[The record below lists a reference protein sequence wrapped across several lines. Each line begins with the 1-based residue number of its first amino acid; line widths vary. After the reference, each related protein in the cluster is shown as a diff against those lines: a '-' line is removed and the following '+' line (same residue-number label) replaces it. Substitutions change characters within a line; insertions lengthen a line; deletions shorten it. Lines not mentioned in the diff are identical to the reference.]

1 MKHLLGIENLNKD
14 QIMNIL
20 ETAVSFDEINQ
31 RQIKKVPT
39 LKGKTI
45 INFFAEPSTRT
56 RMSFEVAEKRLSADT
71 YNIAV
76 SGSAIEKGETL
87 SDTALNLQAMQPD
100 ALIIR
105 HSVAGTPHLLAEIM
119 DCSIINAGD
128 GFREHPT
135 QALLDAY
142 TIWQKKGKLEGL
154 RIALLG
160 DIYHSRV
167 ARSDIYLLTKM
178 GCDVVVSGPGTMI
191 PKEVEKMGVTVEK
204 RPVDAVKDADA
215 VMMLRVQNERA
226 SNLLYPDVREYAKF
240 FCLTPELLKHAKSDA
255 IVMHP
260 GPANRGVEIDD
271 AVMDGERS
279 VVLQQ
284 VANGVSVRMAVLYL
298 LLGGSE
304 K

>member
-240 FCLTPELLKHAKSDA
+240 FCLTPELLKHAKNDA

>member
-1 MKHLLGIENLNKD
+1 MKHLLGIENLNRD

-100 ALIIR
+100 AMIIR
-105 HSVAGTPHLLAEIM
+105 HSVAGTPQLLAEIM

-135 QALLDAY
+135 QALLDAF

-167 ARSDIYLLTKM
+167 ARSNIYLLTKM
-178 GCDVVVSGPGTMI
+178 GCDVVISGPGTMI
-191 PKEVEKMGVTVEK
+191 PKEIEKMGVTVEK
-204 RPVDAVKDADA
+204 RPVDAVKGADA

-240 FCLTPELLKHAKSDA
+240 FCLTPELLKYAKNDA

-271 AVMDGERS
+271 VVMDGERS
-279 VVLQQ
+279 VVLTQ

>member
-1 MKHLLGIENLNKD
+1 MKHLLGIESLNKD

-20 ETAVSFDEINQ
+20 ETAVSFAEINQ

-56 RMSFEVAEKRLSADT
+56 KVSFEVAEKRLSADT
-71 YNIAV
+71 YNISIAT
-76 SGSAIEKGETL
+76 SAIQKGETL
-87 SDTALNLQAMQPD
+87 ADTALNLQAMKPD
-100 ALIIR
+100 AMVIR
-105 HSVAGTPHLLAEIM
+105 HGVSGTPQLLAEVM

-142 TIWQKKGKLEGL
+142 TIWQTRGTIEGL
-154 RIALLG
+154 KVALIG

-167 ARSDIYLLTKM
+167 ARSNIYLLTKM
-178 GCDVVVSGPGTMI
+178 GCEVVVSGPATMI
-191 PKEVEKMGVTVEK
+191 PPGIEKMGVKVEK
-204 RPVDAVKDADA
+204 RPVDAIKDADV
-215 VMMLRVQNERA
+215 VMMLRIQNERA
-226 SNLLYPDVREYAKF
+226 SNLLYPDKREYAKY
-240 FCLTPELLKHAKSDA
+240 FCVTPEMIKYAKPDA
-255 IVMHP
+255 MIMHP

-279 VVLQQ
+279 VILEQ
-284 VANGVSVRMAVLYL
+284 VSNGVNVRMAVLYL
-298 LLGGSE
+298 LLGGAD
-304 K
+304 

>member
-1 MKHLLGIENLNKD
+1 MKHLLGIENLNRD

-87 SDTALNLQAMQPD
+87 ADTALNLQAMQPD

-105 HSVAGTPHLLAEIM
+105 HAVSGTPHLLAEVM

-142 TIWQKKGKLEGL
+142 TIWKKKGKLEGL

-167 ARSDIYLLTKM
+167 ARSNIYLLTKM
-178 GCDVVVSGPGTMI
+178 GCNVVISGPATMI
-191 PKEVEKMGVTVEK
+191 PKEVEKLGVTVEK
-204 RPVDAVKDADA
+204 RPVDAVK
-215 VMMLRVQNERA
+215 
-226 SNLLYPDVREYAKF
+226 
-240 FCLTPELLKHAKSDA
+240 
-255 IVMHP
+255 
-260 GPANRGVEIDD
+260 
-271 AVMDGERS
+271 
-279 VVLQQ
+279 
-284 VANGVSVRMAVLYL
+284 
-298 LLGGSE
+298 
-304 K
+304 

>member
-1 MKHLLGIENLNKD
+1 MKHLLGIESLNKD

-56 RMSFEVAEKRLSADT
+56 KVSFEVAEKRLSADT
-71 YNIAV
+71 YNISIAT
-76 SGSAIEKGETL
+76 SAIQKGETL
-87 SDTALNLQAMQPD
+87 ADTALNLQAMKPD
-100 ALIIR
+100 AMVIR
-105 HSVAGTPHLLAEIM
+105 HGVSGTPQLLAEVM

-142 TIWQKKGKLEGL
+142 TIWQTRGTLEGL
-154 RIALLG
+154 RIALIG

-167 ARSDIYLLTKM
+167 ARSNIYLLTKM
-178 GCDVVVSGPGTMI
+178 GCDVVLSGPATMLPPGI
-191 PKEVEKMGVTVEK
+191 EKLGVTIEK
-204 RPVDAVKDADA
+204 RPVDAVRDADV
-215 VMMLRVQNERA
+215 VMMLRIQNERA
-226 SNLLYPDVREYAKF
+226 SNLLYPDKREYAKY
-240 FCLTPELLKHAKSDA
+240 FCITPDIIKYAKPDA
-255 IVMHP
+255 TIMHP

-279 VVLQQ
+279 VILEQ
-284 VANGVSVRMAVLYL
+284 VSNGVNVRMAVLYL
-298 LLGGSE
+298 LLGGAD
-304 K
+304 

>member
-1 MKHLLGIENLNKD
+1 MKHLLGIESLNKD

-56 RMSFEVAEKRLSADT
+56 KVSFEVAEKRLSADT
-71 YNIAV
+71 YNISIAT
-76 SGSAIEKGETL
+76 SAIQKGETL
-87 SDTALNLQAMQPD
+87 ADTALNLQAMKPD
-100 ALIIR
+100 AMVIR
-105 HSVAGTPHLLAEIM
+105 HGVSGTPQLLAEVM

-142 TIWQKKGKLEGL
+142 TIWQTRGTLEGL
-154 RIALLG
+154 KIALIG
-160 DIYHSRV
+160 DILHSRV
-167 ARSDIYLLTKM
+167 ARSNIYLLTKM
-178 GCDVVVSGPGTMI
+178 GCEVVLSGPATMLPPGI
-191 PKEVEKMGVTVEK
+191 EKLGVAVEK
-204 RPVDAVKDADA
+204 RPVDAIKDADV
-215 VMMLRVQNERA
+215 VMMLRIQNERA
-226 SNLLYPDVREYAKF
+226 SNLLYPDKREYAKY
-240 FCLTPELLKHAKSDA
+240 FCITPQMIKYAKPDA
-255 IVMHP
+255 TIMHP

-279 VVLQQ
+279 VILQQ
-284 VANGVSVRMAVLYL
+284 VSNGVNVRMAVLYL
-298 LLGGSE
+298 LLGGAD
-304 K
+304 

>member
-20 ETAVSFDEINQ
+20 ETAVSFEEINQ

-45 INFFAEPSTRT
+45 INFFAEASTRT

-71 YNIAV
+71 YNISV

-87 SDTALNLQAMQPD
+87 ADTALNLQAMQPD

-105 HSVAGTPHLLAEIM
+105 HGVSGTPHLLAEIM

-142 TIWQKKGKLEGL
+142 TIWRKKGKLEGL

-167 ARSDIYLLTKM
+167 ARSNIYLLTKM
-178 GCDVVVSGPGTMI
+178 GADVVISGPGTMLPRDI
-191 PKEVEKMGVTVEK
+191 QKMGVTVEK

-226 SNLLYPDVREYAKF
+226 SNLLYPDVREYAKY
-240 FCLTPELLKHAKSDA
+240 FCLNQELLKHAKDDA

-271 AVMDGERS
+271 AIMDGERS
-279 VVLQQ
+279 VVLTQ

>member
-1 MKHLLGIENLNKD
+1 MKHLLGIESLNKD

-20 ETAVSFDEINQ
+20 ETAVSFAEINQ

-56 RMSFEVAEKRLSADT
+56 KVSFEVAEKRLSADT
-71 YNIAV
+71 YNISIAT
-76 SGSAIEKGETL
+76 SAIQKGETL
-87 SDTALNLQAMQPD
+87 ADTALNLQAMKPD
-100 ALIIR
+100 AMVIR
-105 HSVAGTPHLLAEIM
+105 HAVSGTPQLLAEVM

-142 TIWQKKGKLEGL
+142 TIWQTRGTIEGL
-154 RIALLG
+154 KVALIG

-167 ARSDIYLLTKM
+167 ARSNIYLLTKM
-178 GCDVVVSGPGTMI
+178 GCEVVLSGPATMLPPGI
-191 PKEVEKMGVTVEK
+191 EKMGVKVEK
-204 RPVDAVKDADA
+204 RPVDAIKDADV
-215 VMMLRVQNERA
+215 VMMLRIQNERA
-226 SNLLYPDVREYAKF
+226 SNLLYPDKREYAKY
-240 FCLTPELLKHAKSDA
+240 FCVTPEMIKYAKPDA
-255 IVMHP
+255 MIMHP

-279 VVLQQ
+279 VILEQ
-284 VANGVSVRMAVLYL
+284 VSNGVNVRMAVLYL
-298 LLGGSE
+298 LLGGAD
-304 K
+304 

>member
-1 MKHLLGIENLNKD
+1 MKHLLGIENLNRD

-105 HSVAGTPHLLAEIM
+105 HAVSGTPHLLAEVM

-167 ARSDIYLLTKM
+167 ARSNIYLLTKM
-178 GCDVVVSGPGTMI
+178 GCDVVISGPATMI
-191 PKEVEKMGVTVEK
+191 PKEVEKLGVTVEK

-240 FCLTPELLKHAKSDA
+240 FCLTPELLKHAKPDA

-271 AVMDGERS
+271 TVMDGERS
-279 VVLQQ
+279 VVLKQ

>member
-1 MKHLLGIENLNKD
+1 
-14 QIMNIL
+14 
-20 ETAVSFDEINQ
+20 
-31 RQIKKVPT
+31 
-39 LKGKTI
+39 
-45 INFFAEPSTRT
+45 
-56 RMSFEVAEKRLSADT
+56 
-71 YNIAV
+71 
-76 SGSAIEKGETL
+76 
-87 SDTALNLQAMQPD
+87 MQPD

-105 HSVAGTPHLLAEIM
+105 HGVSGTPHLLAEIM

-142 TIWQKKGKLEGL
+142 TIWRKKGKLEGL

-167 ARSDIYLLTKM
+167 ARSNIYLLTKM
-178 GCDVVVSGPGTMI
+178 GADVVISGPGTMLPRDI
-191 PKEVEKMGVTVEK
+191 QKMGVTVEK

-226 SNLLYPDVREYAKF
+226 SNLLYPDVREYAKY
-240 FCLTPELLKHAKSDA
+240 FCLNHELLKHAKDDA

-271 AVMDGERS
+271 AIMDGERS
-279 VVLQQ
+279 VVLTQ

>member
-20 ETAVSFDEINQ
+20 ETAVSFAEINK

-56 RMSFEVAEKRLSADT
+56 RVSFEVAEKRLSADS

-76 SGSAIEKGETL
+76 SGSSIQKGETL
-87 SDTALNLQAMQPD
+87 ADTVLNLQAMGPD

-105 HSVAGTPHLLAEIM
+105 HSVSGIPQLLAGIM
-119 DCSIINAGD
+119 DCSVINAGD

-142 TIWQKKGKLEGL
+142 TIWQKKGAFETLKA
-154 RIALLG
+154 ALLG
-160 DIYHSRV
+160 DIFHSRV
-167 ARSDIYLLTKM
+167 ARSNIYLLTKM
-178 GCDVVVSGPGTMI
+178 GAHVSISGPGTMI
-191 PKEVEKMGVTVEK
+191 PKDIAKMGVVVEK
-204 RPVDAVKDADA
+204 RPADAIKDADV

-226 SNLLYPDVREYAKF
+226 SNLLYPDIREYSKYF
-240 FCLTPELLKHAKSDA
+240 MLTPELLKLAAPDA
-255 IVMHP
+255 LVMHP

-271 AVMDGERS
+271 VVMDSEQS
-279 VVLQQ
+279 VILEQ
-284 VANGVSVRMAVLYL
+284 VTNGVSVRMAVLYL
-298 LLGGSE
+298 LLGGSD

>member
-20 ETAVSFDEINQ
+20 ETAVHFNELNQ
-31 RQIKKVPT
+31 RLIKKAPT
-39 LKGKTI
+39 LKGRTI

-56 RMSFEVAEKRLSADT
+56 RTSFEVAEKRLSADT

-76 SGSAIEKGETL
+76 SGSAIQKGETL
-87 SDTALNLQAMQPD
+87 ADTVLNLQAMGPD
-100 ALIIR
+100 ALVIR
-105 HSVAGTPHLLAEIM
+105 HSVSGIPQLLADIM

-142 TIWQKKGKLEGL
+142 TIWQKLGGFEGL
-154 RIALLG
+154 KVALIG

-167 ARSDIYLLTKM
+167 ARSNIYLLTKM
-178 GCDVVVSGPGTMI
+178 GAHVSIAGPGTMI

-204 RPVDAVKDADA
+204 LPKYAIQDADV

-226 SNLLYPDVREYAKF
+226 SNLLYPDVREYSRYF
-240 FCLTPELLKHAKSDA
+240 MLTPELLKLAKKDA
-255 IVMHP
+255 LVMHP

-271 AVMDGERS
+271 VVMDGEQS
-279 VVLQQ
+279 VILQQ
-284 VANGVSVRMAVLYL
+284 VSNGVNVRMAVLYL
-298 LLGGSE
+298 LLGGSD